1 MNKSFK
7 NRYASKSKENITVS
21 DKEIK
26 TTKYSYKINN
36 KSLKVLINNIDKNKD
51 LKDNL
56 FNLFGEYFKQD
67 GITKDNF
74 KELVD
79 NISGEGTFNIY
90 LDNNKI
96 VLITINL
103 GDTVTIRLEF
113 NDNIINFELYNN
125 GNSVKLTGSANL
137 DKETYSVNIYSLDN
151 LVLETTFSN
160 SDNLNL
166 DVTLHHEDKVYPFN
180 VTNQFSKDGNKTNG
194 VFTFKY
200 NTYNYEVNY
209 TIEENANISSNNF
222 SNVEDITKI
231 TEIDISKLDK
241 ALEEIEKSDLIKSI
255 IDLYNEI
262 SG

>member
-1 MNKSFK
+1 MK
-7 NRYASKSKENITVS
+7 NELL
-21 DKEIK
+21 EIAAAA
-26 TTKYSYKINN
+26 
-36 KSLKVLINNIDKNKD
+36 LKVDSKD
-51 LKDNL
+51 
-56 FNLFGEYFKQD
+56 
-67 GITKDNF
+67 IKDNF

-113 NDNIINFELYNN
+113 NDNIINFNLYNN

-180 VTNQFSKDGNKTNG
+180 VTNQSNKDGNKTNG

-200 NTYNYEVNY
+200 NTYNYEVN
-209 TIEENANISSNNF
+209 
-222 SNVEDITKI
+222 ED
-231 TEIDISKLDK
+231 EIIYLTMHIHRVVLATRD
-241 ALEEIEKSDLIKSI
+241 
-255 IDLYNEI
+255 N
-262 SG
+262 